1 MEKLDKESLCKHQSI
16 TLKELAELGAKYPL
30 AIIGGA
36 QRGKTTLMKY
46 IVREMTRLENIKI
59 RIWDSSVKWLFES
72 PATKAYVIPQPSLV
86 IYQGNKPVSYEYSQQ
101 ISDEE
106 LAKIL
111 EDRCVVFDISELD
124 DIEYEREFQ
133 RRVIHCDKEYLI
145 KLTKQN
151 RGEIRERIV
160 HVTEEAQG
168 SFTSNSLRQIKNLWL
183 AKVISVGANYGLN
196 FHIVT
201 RRPSEVSTQVFEHTS
216 VKCIAQTN
224 QPNDI
229 RKLKTMFNW
238 KTVEAI
244 KKLGLGEFVVL
255 TPDGIFYYQ
264 TTVYR
269 DKIPQIYE
277 FRAVQEQGKIS
288 KLKTLAK
295 KLLRKIFRG

>member
-1 MEKLDKESLCKHQSI
+1 MEKLDTKTLCKHQSI
-16 TLKELAELGAKYPL
+16 SLKELAELGAKYPM

-36 QRGKTTLMKY
+36 QRGKTTLMKH
-46 IVREMTRLENIKI
+46 IVREITRQDNIKI

-72 PATKAYVIPQPSLV
+72 PATKAYVVPQPSMV
-86 IYQGNKPVSYEYSQQ
+86 MYQGNKVVSYKNSQK

-106 LAKIL
+106 LTRIL
-111 EDRCVVFDISELD
+111 EDRCIVFDISELD
-124 DIEYEREFQ
+124 DIKYEREFQ

-145 KLTKQN
+145 KLTKEN
-151 RGEIRERIV
+151 KGEITQRIM

-229 RKLKTMFNW
+229 RKLKTMFSW
-238 KTVEAI
+238 ETVEGI
-244 KKLGLGEFVVL
+244 KKLRLGEFVVL
-255 TPDGIFYYQ
+255 TPEGTFHYQ
-264 TTVYR
+264 STPYR
-269 DKIPQIYE
+269 GKIPRIYE
-277 FRAVQEQGKIS
+277 FRVVREQGKLS
-288 KLKTLAK
+288 KLKTWAK
-295 KLLRKIFRG
+295 KLMSKIFRG